1 MGKIVYEMRGSIRA
15 GYILRLVFCKV
26 SNLGKVS
33 KDTIEIRYNTREH
46 KSILIRYN
54 DRVYSKSEVDILY
67 KYIVNN
73 LKYLEN
79 KVRVKVKLSRGA
91 FLREYITVDCG
102 KVYGD
107 TPKSLNDIVEAK
119 VDKASKEFCDVMK
132 EIQYALGDEQI
143 DKLGIDLV
151 GIAKEK
157 LGDYAKVVEGED
169 IFLGVVDRDESS
181 ADECNLGSADIDK
194 VMKLMKLR
202 LDSLGDSICG
212 EFDGGST
219 CDLGEDIDV
228 DDLDSECKFN
238 LDIEGKA
245 DNYNKENEHS
255 ALEDVNRCSDS
266 AHSILV
272 VLDGTLKTDLKA
284 INAIV
289 DSIKDSNTEIYL
301 TSMYCNTCDECCY
314 DDIKSSIVKQVRKI
328 RKETNK
334 DIKFIGLN
342 YTDGIV
348 NQLMSDYRCRG
359 ASDILGKYGSIVYNQ
374 LENIMKQLALLIHC
388 IKVCKEYNIKD
399 LRFSTVTASIIEVEL
414 RDTLYR
420 HITDMFGIVMD
431 RENLEHRL
439 LGLKESDIEALGYNV
454 VCGNVNDISYYTKY
468 IADNVMDKLGEFI
481 G

>member
-132 EIQYALGDEQI
+132 EIQYALGVEQI

-169 IFLGVVDRDESS
+169 IF
-181 ADECNLGSADIDK
+181 
-194 VMKLMKLR
+194 
-202 LDSLGDSICG
+202 
-212 EFDGGST
+212 
-219 CDLGEDIDV
+219 
-228 DDLDSECKFN
+228 
-238 LDIEGKA
+238 
-245 DNYNKENEHS
+245 
-255 ALEDVNRCSDS
+255 
-266 AHSILV
+266 
-272 VLDGTLKTDLKA
+272 
-284 INAIV
+284 
-289 DSIKDSNTEIYL
+289 
-301 TSMYCNTCDECCY
+301 
-314 DDIKSSIVKQVRKI
+314 
-328 RKETNK
+328 
-334 DIKFIGLN
+334 
-342 YTDGIV
+342 
-348 NQLMSDYRCRG
+348 
-359 ASDILGKYGSIVYNQ
+359 
-374 LENIMKQLALLIHC
+374 
-388 IKVCKEYNIKD
+388 
-399 LRFSTVTASIIEVEL
+399 
-414 RDTLYR
+414 
-420 HITDMFGIVMD
+420 
-431 RENLEHRL
+431 
-439 LGLKESDIEALGYNV
+439 
-454 VCGNVNDISYYTKY
+454 
-468 IADNVMDKLGEFI
+468 
-481 G
+481 